1 VTIDAGP
8 RPIDTGLPSLDAFFS
23 AAAEYARGRL
33 SAEAFA
39 DKLGPSKSGLKRL
52 ALYPHLVKGDNR
64 FSLNSMFQAA
74 QKAVDRYKLGV
85 WDRWLDEYQEKHATH
100 DWRVRFLGEDFFQF
114 VKDKRAADPHIPAY
128 IEELCDL
135 AWTRSAA
142 MATPQPAADDEVMD
156 KTVFVRHYTHNVTA
170 FYIAVID
177 EIDTGL
183 PEPKPTLTI
192 IYQSR
197 HTMRPRFFHPN
208 IPALLALARR
218 TKTAPEL
225 LAQFTQ
231 VTDEM
236 IAAGEAS
243 LVEHGVLPARA

>member
-1 VTIDAGP
+1 MTIDSGAH
-8 RPIDTGLPSLDAFFS
+8 PINTGVPSLDAFFT

-39 DKLGPSKSGLKRL
+39 DRLGPSKSGLKRL

-64 FSLNSMFQAA
+64 FLLNSMFQAV
-74 QKAVDRYKLGV
+74 QKAVDRYKLGL
-85 WDRWLDEYQEKHATH
+85 WDQWLDEYQAKHTTR
-100 DWRVRFLGEDFFQF
+100 DWRVRFIGEDFFAF
-114 VKDKRAADPHIPAY
+114 AKAKREADPHLPGY

-135 AWTRSAA
+135 CWTRAVA
-142 MATPQPAADDEVMD
+142 MATPQPADDDVMD
-156 KTVFVRHYTHNVTA
+156 KTVFVRHYTHSVTA
-170 FYIAVID
+170 FHIAVVD

-183 PEPKPTLTI
+183 PEPRPTLTI

-197 HTMRPRFFHPN
+197 HTLRPRFFHPN

-243 LVEHGVLPARA
+243 LVEHGVLAPRA